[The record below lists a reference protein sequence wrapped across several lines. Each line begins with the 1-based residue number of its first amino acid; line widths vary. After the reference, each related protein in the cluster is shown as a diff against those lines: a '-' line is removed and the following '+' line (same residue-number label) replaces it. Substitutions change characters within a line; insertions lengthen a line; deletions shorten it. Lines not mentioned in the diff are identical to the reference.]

1 MSKKNNANPDFYY
14 DRGRNHQGEGIL
26 QEQNREKLN
35 ESKKTEGNEGEP
47 NFIPGEKPVGEKSG
61 K

>member
-26 QEQNREKLN
+26 QEENKEKLN
-35 ESKKTEGNEGEP
+35 ENREREENEGSP
-47 NFIPGEKPVGEKSG
+47 NFIPGQRPVGEKSG
-61 K
+61 Q